1 MDCSIEELR
10 EWHADPHSSYIWHN
24 DPMKYPYD
32 VFAPFLYYLHCDL
45 RKQITYERKTTKW
58 YLHNANIVA
67 KSQGNIKCSEGVKGA
82 APECKMLKF
91 EIADSVN
98 NDPSHVFK
106 NVAENVWDLWT
117 SNKKLYSDKVI
128 RYSKLTHAHPFL
140 FMKKEEIIGNLDVHN
155 NRKNK
160 EKTKSKITA
169 GKLQKKQPTIG
180 KLQKQPKKMKKTK
193 EEKKEKISP
202 LWIIS
207 PKARKIV
214 IHPSILLIKLS
225 YLILLLQLLCIF
237 FRLKLVPTI
246 CTCQKVTVKTLMCII
261 FFQEKDFSKQPE
273 DFQF

>member
-1 MDCSIEELR
+1 
-10 EWHADPHSSYIWHN
+10 
-24 DPMKYPYD
+24 
-32 VFAPFLYYLHCDL
+32 
-45 RKQITYERKTTKW
+45 
-58 YLHNANIVA
+58 
-67 KSQGNIKCSEGVKGA
+67 VKGA